1 MIFGSIGMIVL
12 ALGVIKFA
20 TLTFDVQGY
29 LFSVLGFSIV
39 INYIYSLEKKAGIS
53 NKLIWIQ
60 SGVLI
65 LIVAVISY
73 SLYL

>member
-1 MIFGSIGMIVL
+1 MILGSIGMIL
-12 ALGVIKFA
+12 FALGGIRFA
-20 TLTFDVQGY
+20 ILTFDVEGY
-29 LFSVLGFSIV
+29 LLSVIGFSIV

-53 NKLIWIQ
+53 NKFIWIR